1 MFELTVNWGDDN
13 SEDNITARTISLKDV
28 CGSTRDWLRHDSRGL
43 RTIFLSGMDMDGT
56 GTAECGGADATAPEV
71 RFGCRAG
78 GAEPGDLV
86 GTAAVSGKFLGNSR
100 SEGSLG
106 VLGTWSVAGTAAGG
120 PDCKGS
126 FGAGLKP

>member
-1 MFELTVNWGDDN
+1 M
-13 SEDNITARTISLKDV
+13 
-28 CGSTRDWLRHDSRGL
+28 CGGARDWFRRDSRDLG
-43 RTIFLSGMDMDGT
+43 TIFLSGTDMDGT
-56 GTAECGGADATAPEV
+56 GTAECSDADATAPEV

-78 GAEPGDLV
+78 GAEPEDLV
-86 GTAAVSGKFLGNSR
+86 GTAAISGKFLGNSR